1 MLRLRP
7 VDPCP
12 APSCAERLTCLADI
26 FWNAEGPLTAAE
38 ILGRWPVDRRPAVR
52 TLNRDLRELCRRRVL
67 VRINTGRGFRYIELD
82 GADPGEHEEPDREE
96 VGAAARLPITAAA
109 AAASRELAS
118 CGPVEVTQ
126 GEHPGKGEGSTHQ

>member
-52 TLNRDLRELCRRRVL
+52 TLNRGLRELCRRRVL
-67 VRINTGRGFRYIELD
+67 VRINTGRSFRYIELD
-82 GADPGEHEEPDREE
+82 GADPGEHEEPGRKE
-96 VGAAARLPITAAA
+96 VGAA

-118 CGPVEVTQ
+118 CGDLEVPQ
-126 GEHPGKGEGSTHQ
+126 GDHEGAGEGRPPS